1 MAPFPAS
8 LPDHHPASRLARF
21 LAAWR
26 GTFRLARLM
35 PHVLAGVLTVAL
47 VYPWISH
54 PRQLALKQRW
64 SRQLLATL
72 GMRLEKVGAAD
83 TAQNPATHLTQATTQ
98 DTSTQ
103 AAWPAQGMLVAN
115 HISFL
120 DIFVINAWM
129 PAAFVAKDEVRHWPV
144 FGWLSARTDTLFL
157 QRGSR
162 RAAHAAHNEVLAQLA
177 NGRLVAFFPE
187 GTTSNGDA
195 VHPFHSALFQSA
207 IDAACPVTPLLLQY
221 RDARHLQPSH
231 AADFVGEMTLFSCL
245 WSIATH
251 PGLLAQLTCLPCIAT
266 DNSDRRHLAAHAH
279 RAIAHHLKHQ
289 SEHQT
294 EHETESGARP
304 INPNP
309 SA

>member
-1 MAPFPAS
+1 MTASYNPLPDNHPAS
-8 LPDHHPASRLARF
+8 LLARSF
-21 LAAWR
+21 AVWR
-26 GTFRLARLM
+26 GIFRLTHLVL
-35 PHVLAGVLTVAL
+35 HVLTGVLTVACI
-47 VYPWISH
+47 YPWISH
-54 PRQLALKQRW
+54 PQQLALKQRW
-64 SRQLLATL
+64 SRQLLAVL
-72 GMRLEKVGAAD
+72 GMTLEKVGAD
-83 TAQNPATHLTQATTQ
+83 GTAQNPTQA
-98 DTSTQ
+98 SL
-103 AAWPAQGMLVAN
+103 PVQGMLVAN

-129 PAAFVAKDEVRHWPV
+129 PAAFVAKDDVRHWPV

-162 RAAHAAHNEVLAQLA
+162 RAAHTARDEVLTQLA
-177 NGRLVAFFPE
+177 KGRLIAFFPE
-187 GTTSNGDA
+187 GTTSNGDK

-207 IDAACPVTPLLLQY
+207 IDAACPVTPLVLQY

-231 AADFVGEMTLFSCL
+231 AADFVGEMTLFACL

-251 PGLLAQLTCLPCIAT
+251 PGLLAQLTSLPIITT

-289 SEHQT
+289 T
-294 EHETESGARP
+294 EPSARH